1 MSETTRPFKTIRDD
15 LDTFDN
21 EFDYAQD
28 DALRKWREGRHELVL
43 ELEAWY
49 AASMIPE

>member
-1 MSETTRPFKTIRDD
+1 MSETTRPFKQIRDD

-28 DALRKWREGRHELVL
+28 EALSKWREGRRELVL

-49 AASMIPE
+49 TENMMPN